1 MTDLMQFFAGTAG
14 TPHPWLFGL
23 AVGMAIALL
32 SAAAMLVVRGLFDPL
47 RRRLRAVALLPAAPG
62 AGTPLKRLL
71 QRVTPLVPYLMP
83 KKEAERSK
91 IRARLVQAGY
101 SSESASTTFFAIKI
115 AAGLALPALV
125 LVAAVFY
132 PHLTAVQLL
141 YVALAAGFVGLTLPN
156 MALAWR
162 IEHRQREILNGFP
175 DALDLIVACT
185 EAGLGL
191 NAALQRVAEDL
202 AVSHPDLCAEL
213 ALVNSEMRAGVER
226 VTALRNLADRTG
238 IEDIRGLVSTLSQ
251 SLRFG
256 TSIAD
261 TLRIYAHELR
271 DKRMQ
276 RAEEEAAKIG
286 TKMIFPLV
294 LCMFPGFFVVM
305 VGPAVLGV
313 LRVLQSQ

>member
-1 MTDLMQFFAGTAG
+1 MNYLMQIFTGGAGVV
-14 TPHPWLFGL
+14 HPWLFGL
-23 AVGMAIALL
+23 AVGTAIALL
-32 SAAAMLVVRGLFDPL
+32 SAAVMLGVRGLFDPL
-47 RRRLRAVALLPAAPG
+47 RRRLRTVAPVPVAPG
-62 AGTPLKRLL
+62 AEASLQRLL

-83 KKEAERSK
+83 KKENERSK
-91 IRARLVQAGY
+91 IRARLLQGGY
-101 SSESASTTFFAIKI
+101 ASESAPTTFFAVKI
-115 AAGLALPALV
+115 AAAIVLPALV
-125 LVAAVFY
+125 LVVAAFY
-132 PHLTAVQLL
+132 PRFTAMQLL
-141 YVALAAGFVGLTLPN
+141 YVALAAGFIGLTLPN
-156 MALAWR
+156 MALTWR
-162 IEHRQREILNGFP
+162 IERRQREILNGFP

-191 NAALQRVAEDL
+191 NAALQRVANDL
-202 AVSHPDLCAEL
+202 AVSHPELCAEL

-226 VTALRNLADRTG
+226 VTALKNLATRTG

-261 TLRIYAHELR
+261 TLRIYASELR

-294 LCMFPGFFVVM
+294 FCMFPAFFVVM

-313 LRVLQSQ
+313 LRVLQSH